1 MAIIPLYGHGDITE
15 RVESA
20 LERNALPSSLLL
32 HGPRGVGKQRLALWI
47 AQRLLCDGTGD
58 ARPCGACQSCR
69 FALELRHPDLHWFFP
84 RPRLKDADDLDK
96 VRLDNAEAIAERASQ
111 HGLYETPSGMEGIF
125 FDVVRVV
132 VQKAVVSPALAK
144 RKIFIIGDAERM
156 VTQEG
161 NEEGA
166 NAFLKLLEE
175 PPEDTTILLT
185 SSEPGALL
193 PTIRSRVVPLRVR
206 KLDRADVRR
215 FVENADVA
223 DVLRGIDGLP
233 KAASEL
239 ETLADGAPGR
249 LVSGGS
255 LLVAR
260 DAARR
265 MLDAATG
272 KPAARFEAAW
282 GTASTKARGAFADT
296 LEALT
301 GLLHDRARADV
312 ARGQEAAARNA
323 SRAMELVEVAK
334 ERVENNIAPQ
344 LITVNLLRD
353 LRELLA

>member
-1 MAIIPLYGHGDITE
+1 MAIIPLYGHGDITA

-20 LERNALPSSLLL
+20 LARNALPSSLLL
-32 HGPRGVGKQRLALWI
+32 HGARGIGKQRLALWI
-47 AQRLLCDGTGD
+47 AQRLLCDGND
-58 ARPCGACQSCR
+58 KPCGECQACR
-69 FALELRHPDLHWFFP
+69 FVLDLRHPDVHWFFP

-96 VRLDNAEAIAERASQ
+96 VRMDNAEAIAERASQ
-111 HGLYETPSGMEGIF
+111 RGLYETPSGMEGIF
-125 FDVVRVV
+125 FDVVRVI
-132 VQKAVVSPALAK
+132 VQKAVMSPALAK
-144 RKIFIIGDAERM
+144 RKVFIIGDAERM

-206 KLDRADVRR
+206 KLDRAEVRR
-215 FVENADVA
+215 FVENAEVGA
-223 DVLRGIDGLP
+223 FLNGIDGLP
-233 KAASEL
+233 KSSAEL
-239 ETLADGAPGR
+239 DALADGAPGR

-255 LLVAR
+255 LIAAR

-272 KPAARFEAAW
+272 KPSARFEVAW

-301 GLLHDRARADV
+301 GLLHDRAKADV
-312 ARGQEAAARNA
+312 ARGQDTAARNA